1 MSLKVKSL
9 INALVIRKKTK
20 NKGTTVSN
28 TKDGITYGETNPANG
43 VNGLKNL
50 CAQKEIVILHLIYG
64 IYVAN
69 LYPIPRTV
77 WIKTGF
83 RGSSSIFF
91 RI

>member
-9 INALVIRKKTK
+9 IHALVIRKKTK

-64 IYVAN
+64 IYFV
-69 LYPIPRTV
+69 LIERESEFV
-77 WIKTGF
+77 SF
-83 RGSSSIFF
+83 QIFLGNPEKYHK
-91 RI
+91 

>member
-64 IYVAN
+64 IYVVLIEREKRVCLFSN
-69 LYPIPRTV
+69 FSWQSWKI
-77 WIKTGF
+77 
-83 RGSSSIFF
+83 S
-91 RI
+91 

>member
-50 CAQKEIVILHLIYG
+50 CAQKEIVVLHLIYG
-64 IYVAN
+64 IYVVLIERKAS
-69 LYPIPRTV
+69 LSLF
-77 WIKTGF
+77 K
-83 RGSSSIFF
+83 FF
-91 RI
+91 LAILKNIVSR

>member
-1 MSLKVKSL
+1 MSLKVTSL

-64 IYVAN
+64 IYVV
-69 LYPIPRTV
+69 LIERE
-77 WIKTGF
+77 KRLSLF
-83 RGSSSIFF
+83 KFF
-91 RI
+91 LAILKNIISR